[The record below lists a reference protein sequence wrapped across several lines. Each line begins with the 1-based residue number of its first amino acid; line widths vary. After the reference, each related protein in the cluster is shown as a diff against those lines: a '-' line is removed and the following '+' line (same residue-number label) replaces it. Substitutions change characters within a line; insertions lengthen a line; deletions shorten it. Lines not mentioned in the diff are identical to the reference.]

1 MPKPSREPRGRKN
14 EWESL
19 PESKSEVESYLNN
32 RKETPK
38 QPEQKYVW
46 SYLPESLQEIEDRRQ
61 KQYQDLQAQR
71 ANIIPTATG
80 NMDAEYAGYNK
91 ALAEYGSYWGDKAAY
106 SKAQS
111 DYWDAAKTEQPGHY
125 YAQTMS
131 ADEVDKRLEELRAT
145 KEKVHEN
152 LMRVLSDIDNNPHT
166 QEERLQL
173 SDTKYR
179 IQDRYTKINNEI
191 DYLETAKGLHKQ
203 RRGNEMYN
211 YWLNEG
217 GLEQPE
223 NYAKVEQGKA
233 KYEADRLTA
242 SGGMKEPEIA
252 TPAGGAIKAYRDR
265 NQKENEWDSIFDN
278 APNLTPSD
286 EMVFYALYADDPEQ
300 AMEWAYYI
308 NNRRNSEFQGEIA
321 AWGKEHPIPAWFG
334 GLGSRMISG
343 VANIVDQ
350 NSAFAQKQSLQSTGW
365 LSGGA
370 QALNEWSGTIDTDIP
385 IIKDLFNGKGA
396 GDFYQLASSIVESGI
411 NMAVAS
417 YTGDAAKLVGAL
429 GTFIMGSSAAAA
441 DYNESLQRGLTTAQA
456 QRHALAAG
464 INEAAFEFISLD
476 KVIKADKLAGQLK
489 KVFVDAG
496 IEASEEFC
504 TTVANRVADGYL
516 ARTDGYDTQ
525 IEQRTKELIALGLS
539 RAEAEAQ
546 AEREWRVELI
556 NDAIGGFISGGFH
569 SGIEWGGGKVA
580 NKIATNQYNETA
592 GIMTNADEIAALQ
605 AYADENGIKY
615 NEKALRGM
623 EAVETEE
630 SGPQSAVP
638 TTENGG
644 QQTTVST
651 ETRDADSSS
660 TAQNDNGETT
670 EKKQSRRE
678 ARQERKSNRATGAL
692 QTQVEAHIAKAAHES
707 GLNNAQAFFEQTV
720 SRYGEGITRTAQNAV
735 AHEARTVF
743 GQASSQAELTDLYQ
757 KALDGVTA
765 HPVKQAL
772 QKVYNEGTAYLYK
785 QGDEG
790 AKNRLIQQIGN
801 TGKQF
806 NTTVVLQNEDG
817 TERSAKITDVLPG
830 AERVKLDSGETVAV
844 SDLAGIDADTKDILD
859 MIGRLEIGSAADML
873 WKSFKVEAGSRTNS
887 ENSRYILDW
896 TQAFDQGRTNTI
908 TMEEAV
914 RRSSLDKAT
923 VEQAY
928 KLGQQERA
936 TMDKA
941 KEERLAKAREQAKKG
956 FTGKNGI
963 LDDTGVSKHALDRAM
978 QNDPT
983 LKEQIKM
990 AEVIAKALGVD
1001 VKLFNS
1007 FDNETWHGT
1016 ENGSYNAATNTIML
1030 DINAGKT
1037 AASDFTSGLLAVC
1050 GHELTHWMETFAFE
1064 AYGKY
1069 KDAVVQYIVKAY
1081 GKDGLSKLIH
1091 EQQERNQNLSRD
1103 EAIDEIVADA
1113 SMDRMGDKSFWQ
1125 AVSENL
1131 GEDRA
1136 EVRGKIA
1143 QFFDKYLGKIKE
1155 ALRTKQVFMSRVNV
1169 ARLEKQMQDALSAL
1183 YAEGI
1188 REAAKNR
1195 KALTGTATEKKN
1207 STMQAAP
1214 AVKTFNKNNELFS
1227 MRSPVE
1233 QTDRLIAWHNMS
1245 DEALR
1250 SALEL
1255 GGLAM
1260 PSWAIKTA
1268 DKAHTSYG
1276 DISVIA
1282 PRSLVD
1288 PKMNRNSMIFGGD
1301 AWTPVFPDVNYKISS
1316 DAVDAL
1322 TDEIE
1327 GLIGK
1332 DALRDLGGASLDET
1346 NIADQF
1352 SKNGGAVSNYY
1363 KRNQA
1368 LRYAYLKSI
1377 GQDIELP
1384 KTAKRLDDSGKYE
1397 NEAVENFISRLVYG
1411 KKSLD
1416 YYRSMTGKEIMQEQD
1431 LKQAITDT
1439 MVTMYGEEV
1448 RDAYAPDELSFRDI
1462 DAMLYAANKYFRE
1475 GIREEID
1482 SRAVGKEIDKVIDEA
1497 AYEKWIGEKL
1507 NATIERKGIR
1517 NNKDLFTP
1525 SGKRRS
1531 FDELNYAY
1539 NLANIVKAMKAQ
1551 PKQGRTQFLSGPG
1564 SVKGAALKNYSTV
1577 EQVRADSS
1585 RLVNTA
1591 EEGKA
1596 AYDAY
1601 NDNLADILD
1610 RMSKTGDRFDTAD
1623 AMIEILQHAK
1633 TEDAIYRYMERELKD
1648 WYNVSREL
1656 AHDIYKLIGQI
1667 NELPMEYF
1675 EGKTYDAVSFN
1686 ETAAVVV
1693 PDTISADLKQQ
1704 LIDAGANVI
1713 EYKAGDN
1720 EDRLAKVNSA
1730 ENVQFSTRDTSL
1742 PSDLELA
1749 LSAADEIVAGGG
1761 DEYWASLLESDPG
1774 IAGEAEEIK
1783 RLGKQLKKTEADLVE
1798 ARRNLTLTDRKLKT
1812 RGIASLAATIMQDQ
1826 KAGDV
1831 NHNDV
1836 QKRITS
1842 VLTEAYQKAL
1852 DQLDAGADVSDAWE
1866 TVYQEGVV
1874 KAADILLRDAT
1885 HSEKISYKWY
1895 TKALGEYLG
1904 EGAREYVE
1912 ADVAARVAQDFDAN
1926 RYRPGQK
1933 ATVADRLVA
1942 QAENRVNKKLD
1953 VAKTENAAL
1962 KAENAKLSEDKAFYK
1977 EQAETAKAT
1986 AGELYQQLLDKREEL
2001 KNNKKISADERKA
2014 TLKKLDNM
2022 TRQMQ
2027 AKRREA
2033 EVWKSKSEIG
2043 WKAANKAVQEKQAAV
2058 DKLEKQLQREQDI
2071 LSGKLKPPAIQKMLK
2086 AARER
2091 EAERVAQHKDERF
2104 AKYKEGK
2111 KASDLRKRIKN
2122 LSDDM
2127 KRTMVKPTDGSYVP
2141 ASLYGSMTKLADAL
2155 DDFLAPNDGT
2165 KAASRYRAVMD
2176 KIHALSSEYQ
2186 AVATLD
2192 DPVYS
2197 SEYDE
2202 EIQHEINEL
2211 VRTLQGANAD
2221 EVGTINM
2228 TPAKA
2233 RELSVDELQ
2242 KVYDIM
2248 KYINYCMKTAKS
2260 MMASGTFRSVYDAMG
2275 QIAEQQ
2281 QSMTSLNR
2289 LGWSSKKKR
2298 LRMLDSLSVMRAVE
2312 MMSSWER
2319 SAALYQLM
2327 QQIENGVDVSNSWV
2341 MEYNKALQTLKTGKN
2356 EKAYRDALT
2365 KKLDY
2370 SVTDEEGLPVL
2381 MTKMQALQLLMTAE
2395 REAHNDKLVHLQ
2407 KGGATIRDALAI
2419 QDGKKNVKS
2428 QNIKVTPELI
2438 QRIQD
2443 SLSEW
2448 DKAYMKTVRDYFQRE
2463 GKTTNSVMYKLK
2475 HRVLQTEEY
2484 YTPYVVDKNYLDT
2497 NLDEKQAMSMW
2508 VKAPGS
2514 TKPLETEASQPVIID
2529 GMDTVM
2535 AKHVR
2540 EIADYIGLA
2549 LPIRDFSKV
2558 YNGRLKQGEGEKPLP
2573 VKQTIG
2579 KNFGEKG
2586 QHLLTQSIIDVQG
2599 GSRSASWSTAIAEHL
2614 NALQSAF
2621 VKSALLVNPSVTI
2634 KQAASY
2640 VAAGSI
2646 LSHTA
2651 LDRANHPISV
2661 KTDESHSFD
2670 PATGLIGHIFFAPNG
2685 ATATRIYNEIDKH
2698 TSLHYQRR
2706 LGMSQAELANEANR
2720 SGKVRRAMNS
2730 VGASMEQNVFG
2741 HAARKVGASL
2751 NPVSWIQRMDVAT
2764 TATLW
2769 LACKEQARM
2778 DGMKVGTEE
2787 YWNHVTELYERVIR
2801 ETQPMYD
2808 SLHRNAG
2815 QKSRENSL
2823 MQYLFPFRT
2832 VPIQNHG
2839 QIAASYETL
2848 QTALKSKD
2856 EARIKEAKKFFAK
2869 TMWAQTESAVIFSL
2883 MSFIAAALKRKTKKY
2898 RDEDEEISLA
2908 SILEGIGRDTAGTM
2922 VSNFFPLFGSTIWDE
2937 LGNIYDAARTGK
2949 KVWSYDTFSVGT
2961 VDMMNDFAKASWA
2974 MISDAFNWI
2983 AGNDVT
2989 WDKFSKDAENLV
3001 VKSLKCIG
3009 FPSSTIKTYVEGFVG
3024 NLKDVP
3030 YLFSEGRIPA
3040 LNDASWERSA
3050 AVNANRYLKAW
3061 IADDDAKLETVKAEM
3076 MGNYAAAGKNEEDA
3090 NKAMKTKLTAT
3101 AKDAFVAGTLDM
3113 TDAILFL
3120 AETGYYDEDKAWLKV
3135 KEWKAENEHADDD
3148 DYSWSK
3154 YEDLYAAMDSDG
3166 DIEPYRDELIDHGVK
3181 ADTINNAVVDHVK
3194 ERYEEGEIDADE
3206 AMRLLQKYK
3215 GMSEN
3220 DAYWKVDA
3228 WDAKEEA
3235 EANGE
3240 KTTNSNYRDLY
3251 AAIDANVDAS
3261 AAINELTA
3269 HGYKERDVYS
3279 AAKDH
3284 LVERFEK
3291 GEINETQFKNQ
3302 LSRYAKIVKQED
3314 VDPIVNNAKCY
3325 KETGYRLG
3333 SLNESYLDG
3342 EITAEKFKQIRV
3354 KYGGKTAEEA
3364 KKQIRWLD
3372 LKKANPNLEIT
3383 ESVSNNWYDG
3393 TTKSRE
3399 NGHESA
3405 KAAGMSIE
3413 AYLKAKATLDAIKDS
3428 NDNGTGEDE
3437 VIAAIAKMNL
3447 TARQKDALYY
3457 ERYKGGARKGIYKT
3471 W

>member
-38 QPEQKYVW
+38 QIEQKYVW

-61 KQYQDLQAQR
+61 KQYQDLQTQR

-91 ALAEYGSYWGDKAAY
+91 ALAEYGAYWGDKGAYNEGFAGYNAAMDRVRGQYDSHEARHSESDRKVEERIARTSGMQGAGNRMADADRRSIRDKALYNRMAKDANTAGDYALYQRAAQGYNKTVSDYATNY
-106 SKAQS
+106 SQAQS
-111 DYWDAAKTEQPGHY
+111 DYWDAAKTEQPGYY

-131 ADEVDKRLEELRAT
+131 AEEVDKRLEELRAT

-203 RRGNEMYN
+203 MRGNEMYN

-233 KYEADRLTA
+233 KYQADRLAA

-265 NQKENEWDSIFDN
+265 NQKENKWDSIFDN

-334 GLGSRMISG
+334 GLGNRMISG

-350 NSAFAQKQSLQSTGW
+350 NSAFAQKQSLQSTGL

-525 IEQRTKELIALGLS
+525 VEQRTKELIALGLS

-569 SGIEWGGGKVA
+569 AGIEWGGGKVA

-592 GIMTNADEIAALQ
+592 GVMTDADEIAALQ

-630 SGPQSAVP
+630 SGRQSAAP
-638 TTENGG
+638 TTEDGG

-651 ETRDADSSS
+651 ETRDADSSP
-660 TAQNDNGETT
+660 TAQNDNGKTT
-670 EKKQSRRE
+670 ENKQSRRE

-720 SRYGEGITRTAQNAV
+720 SRYGEGIKRTAQNAV
-735 AHEARTVF
+735 AHEARSVF
-743 GQASSQAELTDLYQ
+743 GQAKNQTEL
-757 KALDGVTA
+757 
-765 HPVKQAL
+765 
-772 QKVYNEGTAYLYK
+772 NEMYK
-785 QGDEG
+785 QTTENVTSKPIKQTLKEVYQTETMRLAYRGDNEALWDALVG
-790 AKNRLIQQIGN
+790 PGSGGKLNLEAEI
-801 TGKQF
+801 TGK
-806 NTTVVLQNEDG
+806 DG
-817 TERSAKITDVLPG
+817 STQQVRIASLD
-830 AERVKLDSGETVAV
+830 AERGKVKLDNGETVA
-844 SDLAGIDADTKDILD
+844 LNELQGLDADTKDVIERLD
-859 MIGRLEIGSAADML
+859 RFDLGDTRALAFHSYLLAAAKGDATDGVRFVMEYAL
-873 WKSFKVEAGSRTNS
+873 A
-887 ENSRYILDW
+887 Y
-896 TQAFDQGRTNTI
+896 DQGRNGVVSLEKAT
-908 TMEEAV
+908 EQ
-914 RRSSLDKAT
+914 SSLPADIVK
-923 VEQAY
+923 EAY
-928 KLGQQERA
+928 EHGARQTETWRKDQERRNA
-936 TMDKA
+936 EKRAKA
-941 KEERLAKAREQAKKG
+941 KDGA
-956 FTGKNGI
+956 TGRKGI
-963 LDDTGVSKHALDRAM
+963 LDSSRISQEKLDKLSADKKDALR
-978 QNDPT
+978 T
-983 LKEQIKM
+983 FELL
-990 AEVIAKALGVD
+990 AEASGVD
-1001 VKLFNS
+1001 IRLIAQNADEKGNVRGYQGL
-1007 FDNETWHGT
+1007 
-1016 ENGSYNAATNTIML
+1016 YNKDGNYIEI
-1030 DINAGKT
+1030 DINAGLNNIFKDLHTGMT
-1037 AASDFTSGLLAVC
+1037 AVL
-1050 GHELTHWMETFAFE
+1050 GHELTHWMQENAPTEYLAYKKAVLKAIMSTKNGQLRLERMIE
-1064 AYGKY
+1064 A
-1069 KDAVVQYIVKAY
+1069 QI
-1081 GKDGLSKLIH
+1081 
-1091 EQQERNQNLSRD
+1091 NQNKREGKEISRSQA
-1103 EAIDEIVADA
+1103 EDEIVADA
-1113 SMDRMGDKSFWQ
+1113 SMKRLGDTEFWD
-1125 AVSENL
+1125 AVADNL
-1131 GEDRA
+1131 GEKKADVFA
-1136 EVRGKIA
+1136 
-1143 QFFDKYLGKIKE
+1143 KIKE
-1155 ALRTKQVFMSRVNV
+1155 YISKFFNRVREIIGRASHTSEAAKLIDRVEADVQANLRR
-1169 ARLEKQMQDALSAL
+1169 L

-1188 REAAKNR
+1188 GAA
-1195 KALTGTATEKKN
+1195 
-1207 STMQAAP
+1207 M
-1214 AVKTFNKNNELFS
+1214 
-1227 MRSPVE
+1227 
-1233 QTDRLIAWHNMS
+1233 
-1245 DEALR
+1245 
-1250 SALEL
+1250 
-1255 GGLAM
+1255 
-1260 PSWAIKTA
+1260 
-1268 DKAHTSYG
+1268 
-1276 DISVIA
+1276 
-1282 PRSLVD
+1282 
-1288 PKMNRNSMIFGGD
+1288 RNSAQTGAETKKEDSSSYSTRPTTDSTGRELSEGQQAYFNDSRARDINGNLLVLYHQTENEFTVFDPRHEGAGTRDQQTPFGIFL
-1301 AWTPVFPDVNYKISS
+1301 KSS
-1316 DAVDAL
+1316 DRDIGIKGKKQMAL
-1322 TDEIE
+1322 YANITKPLVALNRESLE
-1327 GLIGK
+1327 SK
-1332 DALRDLGGASLDET
+1332 LRDLFPKYANLS
-1346 NIADQF
+1346 DQH
-1352 SKNGGAVSNYY
+1352 
-1363 KRNQA
+1363 QA
-1368 LRYAYLKSI
+1368 LDREYK
-1377 GQDIELP
+1377 Q
-1384 KTAKRLDDSGKYE
+1384 KH
-1397 NEAVENFISRLVYG
+1397 
-1411 KKSLD
+1411 
-1416 YYRSMTGKEIMQEQD
+1416 EQA
-1431 LKQAITDT
+1431 KQAFTDY
-1439 MVTMYGEEV
+1439 VTTWREQHPNAGRSEIYQDADFDRLWNAEDEVIEEWEQKARELETETKEV
-1448 RDAYAPDELSFRDI
+1448 LTNALEAAGYDGIFLGSDTGSWGRSTDAYI
-1462 DAMLYAANKYFRE
+1462 
-1475 GIREEID
+1475 
-1482 SRAVGKEIDKVIDEA
+1482 
-1497 AYEKWIGEKL
+1497 
-1507 NATIERKGIR
+1507 
-1517 NNKDLFTP
+1517 
-1525 SGKRRS
+1525 
-1531 FDELNYAY
+1531 
-1539 NLANIVKAMKAQ
+1539 
-1551 PKQGRTQFLSGPG
+1551 
-1564 SVKGAALKNYSTV
+1564 ALHP
-1577 EQVRADSS
+1577 EQVKN
-1585 RLVNTA
+1585 V
-1591 EEGKA
+1591 
-1596 AYDAY
+1596 
-1601 NDNLADILD
+1601 DNLNPTENPDI
-1610 RMSKTGDRFDTAD
+1610 
-1623 AMIEILQHAK
+1623 
-1633 TEDAIYRYMERELKD
+1633 
-1648 WYNVSREL
+1648 
-1656 AHDIYKLIGQI
+1656 
-1667 NELPMEYF
+1667 
-1675 EGKTYDAVSFN
+1675 
-1686 ETAAVVV
+1686 
-1693 PDTISADLKQQ
+1693 
-1704 LIDAGANVI
+1704 
-1713 EYKAGDN
+1713 
-1720 EDRLAKVNSA
+1720 RL
-1730 ENVQFSTRDTSL
+1730 STRDTSL
-1742 PSDLELA
+1742 PSDLDLA

-1761 DEYWASLLESDPG
+1761 DEYWTSLLESDPG

-1783 RLGKQLKKTEADLVE
+1783 RLGKQLKKTEADLAE

-1836 QKRITS
+1836 QKQITA

-1874 KAADILLRDAT
+1874 KAADILLTDAT

-1895 TKALGEYLG
+1895 SKTLGEYLG

-1912 ADVAARVAQDFDAN
+1912 ADIAARVAQDFDAN

-1933 ATVADRLVA
+1933 GTVADRLVA

-1953 VAKTENAAL
+1953 AAKTENAAL

-2001 KNNKKISADERKA
+2001 KSNKKISEDERKA

-2091 EAERVAQHKDERF
+2091 EAEQVAQQKDERF

-2281 QSMTSLNR
+2281 QGMTSLNR
-2289 LGWSSKKKR
+2289 LGWYSKKKR

-2312 MMSSWER
+2312 MMSGWER

-2438 QRIQD
+2438 HRIQD
-2443 SLSEW
+2443 SLSDW
-2448 DKAYMKTVRDYFQRE
+2448 DKAYIKTVRDYFQRE

-2514 TKPLETEASQPVIID
+2514 TNALETKASQPVIID

-2661 KTDESHSFD
+2661 KTDESHAFD

-2778 DGMKVGTEE
+2778 DDGMKVGTEE

-2898 RDEDEEISLA
+2898 RDEDEEISLE
-2908 SILEGIGRDTAGTM
+2908 SVLRGIGSDTAGTM
-2922 VSNFFPLFGSTIWDE
+2922 FSNFFPLFGSAIWDSA
-2937 LGNIYDAARTGK
+2937 GNIYDSVKTGK
-2949 KVWSYDTFSVGT
+2949 KVWSYDAYSVGV
-2961 VDMMNDFAKASWA
+2961 VDLMNEFAKAGESLVTDA
-2974 MISDAFNWI
+2974 ANMIV
-2983 AGNDVT
+2983 GKDVG
-2989 WDKFSKDAENLV
+2989 WDKLRGDILDTL

-3009 FPSSTIKTYVEGFVG
+3009 IPASTIKTYTEGFAG
-3024 NLKDVP
+3024 NLQDLK
-3030 YLFSEGRIPA
+3030 EGRIPA

-3061 IADDDAKLETVKAEM
+3061 IADNDAKLDTVKAEM
-3076 MGNYAAAGKNEEDA
+3076 MGNYAEAGKNEEEA
-3090 NKAMKTKLTAT
+3090 NKALKTKLTAT
-3101 AKDAFVAGTLDM
+3101 AKDAFVSGTLDKA
-3113 TDAILFL
+3113 DAILFL
-3120 AETGYYDEDKAWLKV
+3120 VDTGYYDEDEAWNKV
-3135 KEWKAENEHADDD
+3135 RQWEAENEHEGDE
-3148 DYSWSK
+3148 DYKWNQ
-3154 YEDLYAAMDSDG
+3154 YEDLRAAFDTGTGIEEAIKELEDHGYSDTQLANEISDNIRDALNTG
-3166 DIEPYRDELIDHGVK
+3166 AISEETAIDYLKRYRDMDEDK
-3181 ADTINNAVVDHVK
+3181 AWKKVQEWQAKAEH
-3194 ERYEEGEIDADE
+3194 ADE
-3206 AMRLLQKYK
+3206 EDYSYSKYDPIDDAIAAN
-3215 GMSEN
+3215 N
-3220 DAYWKVDA
+3220 DI
-3228 WDAKEEA
+3228 
-3235 EANGE
+3235 
-3240 KTTNSNYRDLY
+3240 KTIVSDM
-3251 AAIDANVDAS
+3251 I
-3261 AAINELTA
+3261 A
-3269 HGYKERDVYS
+3269 HGEDKTNINKHIKET
-3279 AAKDH
+3279 
-3284 LVERFEK
+3284 LVNAYVT
-3291 GEINETQFKNQ
+3291 GESSEMKLKNQ
-3302 LSRYAKIVKQED
+3302 LSRYLGIIGADANEIVDSANKKIRYNKL
-3314 VDPIVNNAKCY
+3314 
-3325 KETGYRLG
+3325 T
-3333 SLNESYLDG
+3333 SSH
-3342 EITAEKFKQIRV
+3342 
-3354 KYGGKTAEEA
+3354 
-3364 KKQIRWLD
+3364 
-3372 LKKANPNLEIT
+3372 PNLDIS
-3383 ESVSNNWYDG
+3383 ESLANSWYDG

-3413 AYLKAKATLDAIKDS
+3413 AYLNAKATLDAIKDS